1 MTLDIQFKL
10 KNNPMCLTY
19 LHQNS
24 NWYKILNRNPNSFS
38 SFLEEMKARYKLRP
52 QDKIDKVI
60 NALDVLN
67 TIMELR

>member
-1 MTLDIQFKL
+1 MILDIQFKL
-10 KNNPMCLTY
+10 KNNPMYLTY

-24 NWYKILNRNPNSFS
+24 NWYKVLNRNPNSFS
-38 SFLEEMKARYKLRP
+38 SFLEEMKASYKLRP